1 MDGEAVFA
9 ANTDL
14 NSLTL
19 PQTLSQGLFPGP
31 GAASDG
37 ALDKWSRGNPCG
49 CVRNWSAAG
58 EGQRGKSIAL
68 RSAAGRWWRAHLHQV
83 RAGKTVMNPR

>member
-31 GAASDG
+31 GAASEA
-37 ALDKWSRGNPCG
+37 ALDKWSRSSS
-49 CVRNWSAAG
+49 W
-58 EGQRGKSIAL
+58 KSLWLYIMGGVL
-68 RSAAGRWWRAHLHQV
+68 EKESKKINSSENYSCEIFVGS
-83 RAGKTVMNPR
+83 P